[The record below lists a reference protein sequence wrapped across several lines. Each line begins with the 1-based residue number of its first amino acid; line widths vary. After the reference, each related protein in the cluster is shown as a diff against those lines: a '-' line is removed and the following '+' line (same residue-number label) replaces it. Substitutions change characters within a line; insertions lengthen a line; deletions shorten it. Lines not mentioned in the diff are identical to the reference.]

1 MNQIAVILSIYR
13 KDNLFCVKEALDSL
27 FAQTFSS
34 TDIFIQLDGCIDN
47 KVREYLSNLPKK
59 DIFIFERTQNK
70 GLACSLND
78 LLKIVLPKGYQY
90 IARMDADDI
99 SMPER
104 FEKQIIYMESH
115 PNVDCL
121 GTWAIEINDDGN
133 EYFRKQMPVMHEE
146 CLDFFRVRD
155 CMIHPTV
162 MFRRSYFEKAGLYPE
177 DTYFGEDTK
186 MWAKGFKAECKFANL
201 PEYLLKFRLDSDF
214 FQRRRGW
221 KHAKSIFTLR
231 RQINEMLGFGLKED
245 GYALMYAIA
254 KLMPIKILDFIYR
267 KVR

>member
-13 KDNLFCVKEALDSL
+13 KDNLSCVKESLDSL
-27 FAQTFSS
+27 FTQTFSS
-34 TDIFIQLDGCIDN
+34 TDIFLQLDGCIDN
-47 KVREYLSNLPKK
+47 EVKGYLSNLPKTN
-59 DIFIFERTQNK
+59 IFIFERTQNK

-78 LLKIVLPKGYQY
+78 LLRIVLPKGYQY
-90 IARMDADDI
+90 VARMDADDI

-104 FEKQIIYMESH
+104 FEKQIAYMEAH

-121 GTWAIEINDDGN
+121 GTWAI
-133 EYFRKQMPVMHEE
+133 
-146 CLDFFRVRD
+146 DFFRVRD

-177 DTYFGEDTK
+177 DTYFGEDTM
-186 MWAKGFKAECKFANL
+186 MWAKGFKAGCKFANL
-201 PEYLLKFRLDSDF
+201 PEYLFKFRLDPDF

-254 KLMPIKILDFIYR
+254 KLMPTRILDFIYR